1 MKYRVFGKTKIKISE
16 VGLGFWQIGSTS
28 WKGDVNKAKEIVK
41 QALDSGIN
49 FFDTAE
55 VYGNGKSERS
65 LGNAIK
71 EFNAIDSTFIATK
84 VGGFRPF
91 EYFIEKGIKRS
102 IKNLG
107 FKPNLLQ
114 LHWPPPIW
122 IPLCSTIRGLERMID
137 KGYVDF
143 IGVSNFS
150 GKLLNEALSCTS
162 KHEIVSNQIEYN
174 LAYRVPEID
183 IFPVAKKESVEI
195 IAYSPLAKG
204 ALAGALNPS
213 SLAQKSDK
221 KFNIIKNDNE
231 LISALN
237 KISQKKSYTWSQ
249 ITLKWIISNNALP
262 IPGTRNKNRVIEYA
276 GSSEIELD
284 KDDLS
289 LLNSASNKYVNMWGS
304 KYSNL
309 NSIRYIP
316 CGLQYLGIKIA
327 GGA

>member
-1 MKYRVFGKTKIKISE
+1 MKYKVFGKTKIKISE

-28 WKGDVNKAKEIVK
+28 WKGDISKAKEIVK

-55 VYGNGKSERS
+55 VYGNGKSEMS

-71 EFNAIDSTFIATK
+71 ELNAIDSTFVATK
-84 VGGFRPF
+84 VGGFRPT

-107 FKPNLLQ
+107 FKPHLLQ

-122 IPLCSTIRGLERMID
+122 IPLCSTIRGLEKMVD

-150 GKLLNEALSCTS
+150 GKLLNEAIHCTS
-162 KHEIVSNQIEYN
+162 KHEIISNQIEYN

-183 IFPVAKKESVEI
+183 IFPLAKKENVEI

-204 ALAGALNPS
+204 ALAGALNPN

-231 LISALN
+231 LISTLN
-237 KISQKKSYTWSQ
+237 SISQKRGYTWSQ
-249 ITLKWIISNNALP
+249 ISLKWLINNNTLP

-276 GSSEIELD
+276 NSSEIELD
-284 KDDLS
+284 KEELS
-289 LLNSASNKYVNMWGS
+289 LLNSVTNKYVNMWGN
-304 KYSNL
+304 KYGNL
-309 NSIRYIP
+309 NSIRYVP
-316 CGLQYLGIKIA
+316 CILQYIGIKIA